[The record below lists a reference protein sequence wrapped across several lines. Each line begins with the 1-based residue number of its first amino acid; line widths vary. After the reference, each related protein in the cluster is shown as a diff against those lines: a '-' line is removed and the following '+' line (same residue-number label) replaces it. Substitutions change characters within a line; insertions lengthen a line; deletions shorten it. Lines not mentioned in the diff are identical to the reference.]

1 MLYMAVRDQSKRPPR
16 TPRSAQGSGGTT
28 WADLPRAATDREW
41 SRGLSRG
48 DDWLSP
54 RGLSRVLKTLRE
66 QRELTQVQ
74 LAKKVRVTQPYISKL
89 EAGDKANPS
98 LDVLKRLARA
108 LGVPVTDLLE

>member
-1 MLYMAVRDQSKRPPR
+1 
-16 TPRSAQGSGGTT
+16 
-28 WADLPRAATDREW
+28 
-41 SRGLSRG
+41 
-48 DDWLSP
+48 LSP

-74 LAKKVRVTQPYISKL
+74 LAKKVRVTQPYIAKL

>member
-1 MLYMAVRDQSKRPPR
+1 MIRASGLCENA
-16 TPRSAQGSGGTT
+16 AIGSRIWWHGRGRIF
-28 WADLPRAATDREW
+28 RAATDREW
-41 SRGLSRG
+41 SRGLGRG

-74 LAKKVRVTQPYISKL
+74 LAKKVRVTQPYIAKL

-108 LGVPVTDLLE
+108 LGVPLTDLLE